1 MLVLGLAG
9 IAFRTLLLNV
19 TTSSSSTTAKLTT
32 PPSLPPTLITLPK
45 QNKAEQEQQQ
55 QQHTKP
61 SLLFSRQSAV
71 SFLFLLLAGNK
82 TTTAMASAAY
92 QPTTAPTIGMK
103 LDAVLSQVDEL
114 SSTQLY
120 GLIVAAT
127 VTLCVFLL
135 GTGSNTDV
143 ELATTNNKMNTTNDD
158 GLKKPRNSA
167 STSSATRQPRW
178 HIFKW
183 INYLAS
189 AAFLSSVGM
198 FCMNASEYLHHE
210 SQGVLVQFLV
220 GWSVFLMYFFG
231 FFGISLIHEDI
242 PKDDNEEDG
251 IEQPRNAT

>member
-1 MLVLGLAG
+1 
-9 IAFRTLLLNV
+9 
-19 TTSSSSTTAKLTT
+19 
-32 PPSLPPTLITLPK
+32 
-45 QNKAEQEQQQ
+45 
-55 QQHTKP
+55 
-61 SLLFSRQSAV
+61 
-71 SFLFLLLAGNK
+71 
-82 TTTAMASAAY
+82 MASAAY
-92 QPTTAPTIGMK
+92 QPTTAPTLGMR

-143 ELATTNNKMNTTNDD
+143 ELATATTTTTSNDDD
-158 GLKKPRNSA
+158 GLKKPSQTNA
-167 STSSATRQPRW
+167 SSTTRQPRW

-189 AAFLSSVGM
+189 AAFLASVGM
-198 FCMNASEYLHHE
+198 FCMNASQYLHHE
-210 SQGVLVQFLV
+210 SQGVLVKFLV

-242 PKDDNEEDG
+242 PQDNQEDG
-251 IEQPRNAT
+251 IEQQPRNTT